1 MNSEKLESDQNIHV
15 LGISYIYNY
24 LCREGYAIHEVNT
37 DPDYHFQLLA
47 QRDEGFILVAVRTAL
62 HPDFGTIDKITHEQ
76 LIKES
81 NHLNAIP
88 HFAGLAASSLK
99 TNDMKI
105 DGLTGGR
112 EYEVTF
118 NGITV
123 VDNTGNNFDISF
135 KTEAEEGEKQDDPKT
150 NNTFL

>member
-1 MNSEKLESDQNIHV
+1 MNSENLESDQNIHV

-62 HPDFGTIDKITHEQ
+62 HPDFGTIDKTTHEQ

-88 HFAGLAASSLK
+88 HFAGLAASSLN
-99 TNDMKI
+99 TNDMQI

-118 NGITV
+118 NGITI
-123 VDNTGNNFDISF
+123 VDNAGNNFDISCEA
-135 KTEAEEGEKQDDPKT
+135 EAEEGEKQDDPENK
-150 NNTFL
+150 